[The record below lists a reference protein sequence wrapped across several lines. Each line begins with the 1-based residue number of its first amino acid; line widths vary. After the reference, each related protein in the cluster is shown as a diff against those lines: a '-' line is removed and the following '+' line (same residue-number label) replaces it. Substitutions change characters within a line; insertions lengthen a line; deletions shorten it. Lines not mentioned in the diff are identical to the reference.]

1 MFKQRSKLL
10 FITIFLESIFSVWT
24 LFYFNYLDRLNYQES
39 IIKTEAD
46 LALFIKNMFTSSWWA
61 LIILTLCLISIFGII
76 AFIYKDLKFQMV
88 SILLWVVLFIISL
101 DFKSG
106 YFDLLSLFMI

>member
-39 IIKTEAD
+39 IIKTVNYFY
-46 LALFIKNMFTSSWWA
+46 LNPMIHSMTNKR
-61 LIILTLCLISIFGII
+61 
-76 AFIYKDLKFQMV
+76 KDA
-88 SILLWVVLFIISL
+88 I
-101 DFKSG
+101 
-106 YFDLLSLFMI
+106 